1 MKGTSVDDHE
11 RQVRENALVDAVAND
26 CASIRAEIAVAESRL
41 VRRLADAWVLA
52 AEQSSRIAS
61 ADSRRRDMPLRCI
74 AAQISVETHVHD
86 RTVQTKMYDAWRL
99 VSDFGATVTAL
110 AAGRISKAHAD
121 VILEMGG
128 RLDDDVRAPFE
139 AVVLEWAAA
148 ETVGR
153 TRAYARQLAEKLD
166 PRPMQ
171 ERHAEAADERSITV
185 VDLEN
190 GMSQII
196 ALVPTVYAHA
206 VADRLTQQG
215 TAIKRVDLA
224 ARRDARA
231 KARAAA
237 AAAPPR
243 VVPVADFG
251 SVDSGIDADATDAGA
266 AGADAAGAD
275 AADGIGTAEQS
286 RASAAAD
293 ESHSSE
299 ATDADDA
306 TSFDERTLDQVRADL
321 FVDLLLTGAPA
332 IDPTIDQCP
341 GGLGTIRAQ
350 VQITMP
356 LTTLTGVGQGGA
368 EVDGK
373 APIDPE
379 TARLLAGATDV
390 WNRVMYDPVTAVVV
404 TVDRYQPTPAQRRF
418 LEARD
423 RHCRF
428 PGCRMPARR
437 CQVDHNHEHH
447 EGGKTS
453 LCNLA
458 CFCVRHHTMKT
469 ETDWTVWQLP
479 GGNLEWTSPSG
490 RSYLE
495 RPPRVVFV
503 AEPAPF

>member
-1 MKGTSVDDHE
+1 MDDRE
-11 RQVRENALVDAVAND
+11 RQLKENALVDAIADD
-26 CASIRAEIAVAESRL
+26 CASIRAAIAVEESRL
-41 VRRLADAWVLA
+41 VRRLADAWALA
-52 AEQSSRIAS
+52 EEQSSRSAS

-74 AAQISVETHVHD
+74 ASQIGVETHLHD

-99 VSDFGATVTAL
+99 VCYFGDTVAAL
-110 AAGRISKAHAD
+110 ETGRISKAHAD

-128 RLDDDVRAPFE
+128 RLEDAQVRAAFE
-139 AVVLEWAAA
+139 SVVLEWAAA

-166 PRPMQ
+166 PRTML

-185 VDLEN
+185 MDLEN

-206 VADRLTQQG
+206 VVDRLTQQG
-215 TAIKRVDLA
+215 KAIKKIDLA
-224 ARRDARA
+224 ARREPRA
-231 KARAAA
+231 NERACA
-237 AAAPPR
+237 AAAP
-243 VVPVADFG
+243 V
-251 SVDSGIDADATDAGA
+251 T
-266 AGADAAGAD
+266 
-275 AADGIGTAEQS
+275 
-286 RASAAAD
+286 AAD
-293 ESHSSE
+293 ESE
-299 ATDADDA
+299 AEEPPEPTDVGD
-306 TSFDERTLDQVRADL
+306 TRFDERTLDQVRADL
-321 FVDLLLTGAPA
+321 FVDLLLTGSPA
-332 IDPTIDQCP
+332 IDPTTDECP
-341 GGLGTIRAQ
+341 GGLGAIRAR

-356 LTTLTGVGQGGA
+356 VTALTGVGQGGA

-379 TARLLAGATDV
+379 TARILAGTTTV
-390 WNRVMYDPVTAVVV
+390 WDRVMYDPVTAVVL

-437 CQVDHNHEHH
+437 CQVDHNHEHRV
-447 EGGKTS
+447 GGKTT

-469 ETDWTVWQLP
+469 ETDWTVHQLP
-479 GGNLEWTSPSG
+479 GGDLQWSSPSG
-490 RSYLE
+490 RTYLE
-495 RPPRVVFV
+495 RAPRVVFV